1 MLFLDIET
9 TGLNPRAKDAAVLMV
24 GILGDKSEDEPRVF
38 HMASKHPETWRQR
51 LVKLCGKLPPVVGH
65 NIKFDIVYAKRF
77 GAHLEAAGDTLLGA
91 HMVNENR
98 SLGLKSLMSDFMGG
112 DWSYDG
118 VWDDS
123 DPEAMA
129 AYLKKDLLAT
139 RELYRINKG
148 KLTPNQRKLLRK
160 VVVPAINMLAES
172 EDYGIPISRDKLD
185 IAERK
190 YTSELSKVDAELQ
203 SEIPSE
209 IPDGIQVKWG
219 TTNFQRWFLYDH
231 LGIPK
236 KRSESPLKHSLMVLQ
251 AFPKRHSHI

>member
-1 MLFLDIET
+1 MNLEFSTWPLST
-9 TGLNPRAKDAAVLMV
+9 LRHGRRA
-24 GILGDKSEDEPRVF
+24 G
-38 HMASKHPETWRQR
+38 
-51 LVKLCGKLPPVVGH
+51 KLCGKLPPVVGH